1 MSMHPPVRTI
11 VAALAAGAMVG
22 GSTLGVF
29 AAPVRKAF
37 FWRASRGAR

>member
-1 MSMHPPVRTI
+1 MSTLAPVPKI
-11 VAALAAGAMVG
+11 VAALAAGAMIG

-37 FWRASRGAR
+37 VWRASRRAR